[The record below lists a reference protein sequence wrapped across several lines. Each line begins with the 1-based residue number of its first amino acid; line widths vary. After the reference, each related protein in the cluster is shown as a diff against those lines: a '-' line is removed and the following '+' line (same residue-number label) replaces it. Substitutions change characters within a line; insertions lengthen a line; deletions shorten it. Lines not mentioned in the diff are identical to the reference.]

1 MKSGR
6 GSKKSLLPKLMS
18 TGEKQKFMDCFDFLS
33 QDNYKFYDSNDEEI
47 SNADELI
54 KSIIPKLSYF
64 KDVEELL
71 LQILE
76 IKSKK
81 DECIELFTDHS
92 IKIEEYNNQNNLSVN
107 VSTFTAGQN
116 TTGEYSEQHIYCI
129 PIFFEDNMGY
139 HISSMV

>member
-6 GSKKSLLPKLMS
+6 ESSKSLLPKLMS
-18 TGEKQKFMDCFDFLS
+18 TGEKQKFIDCFDFLS

-47 SNADELI
+47 SNTDELI

-76 IKSKK
+76 IKSKE

-92 IKIEEYNNQNNLSVN
+92 IKVEEYNDQNNFLLNDSI
-107 VSTFTAGQN
+107 FTASQN
-116 TTGEYSEQHIYCI
+116 TTDEYSEQHIYSI
-129 PIFFEDNMGY
+129 SIIFGDNAGY
-139 HISSMV
+139 HISSMI